1 MIERSD
7 AEKLPRSCHIPVLV
21 AEVLEWLCVGP
32 GQRIVDGTVG
42 GGGHASRILD
52 ELGRDGQLL
61 GLDRDPAML
70 EMAATVLDH
79 PDVAFTMPVIRN
91 SRMSFPVRRGD
102 RPVRSMPFCWTL
114 DSRRI
119 NSVTKAAG
127 SGLSTMARWT
137 CVLIRR
143 TAARPGNGWQPSRNG
158 SWSSACGSGEMSR
171 IVGGSPRN
179 WCDVERRRPYGR
191 VGTWPKR
198 FPKRWGDVVG
208 GGTRQ
213 PVSSRP
219 CGLRSMTNW
228 YIWSGRCPTHCL
240 RASCQAG
247 DWSSSRS
254 TPSKTESS
262 SERLGNRTHG
272 RS

>member
-1 MIERSD
+1 MQRNCLAPATSR
-7 AEKLPRSCHIPVLV
+7 AWWLRCWNGCASGPVSGSSMALSV
-21 AEVLEWLCVGP
+21 
-32 GQRIVDGTVG
+32 VG
-42 GGGHASRILD
+42 GTRHEYSTNWDRMANCWAWTVIRRCSRWLRRFSTIL
-52 ELGRDGQLL
+52 
-61 GLDRDPAML
+61 
-70 EMAATVLDH
+70 
-79 PDVAFTMPVIRN
+79 DVAFTMPVIRN
-91 SRMSFPVRRGD
+91 SRMSFPVRRRD

-171 IVGGSPRN
+171 RVGGSPRN
-179 WCDVERRRPYGR
+179 WCDVERRRPCGR

-198 FPKRWGDVVG
+198 FPKRWGAVVG

-213 PVSSRP
+213 PVSSRH